1 MRESIV
7 AVYFRYLATTMLTMT
22 AFVTVCILVPMG
34 GGFRKM
40 LLSGNGPFHHTLNP
54 IISSVY
60 ITRAGS
66 RLLSGQL
73 FCLGQ
78 YLHLR

>member
-1 MRESIV
+1 MAAAANIAIIIFEIV
-7 AVYFRYLATTMLTMT
+7 GIHKRK
-22 AFVTVCILVPMG
+22 

-40 LLSGNGPFHHTLNP
+40 LLSGNGLFHHTLNP

-66 RLLSGQL
+66 RLISGQL